1 MVREFSDKLD
11 LSFKQIKNWFELN
24 RKKYRNHMKLA
35 FKTSNFK
42 NLQSYVFVINFYTFY
57 QKKIAKKEP
66 TLDLSQIR

>member
-1 MVREFSDKLD
+1 MSLEEKNFLQNEFKKQHYPNTDMVREFSDKLD

-42 NLQSYVFVINFYTFY
+42 NL
-57 QKKIAKKEP
+57 
-66 TLDLSQIR
+66 

>member
-1 MVREFSDKLD
+1 MSLEEKNFLQNEFKKQHYPNSDMVREFSDKLD

-42 NLQSYVFVINFYTFY
+42 NL
-57 QKKIAKKEP
+57 
-66 TLDLSQIR
+66 

>member
-1 MVREFSDKLD
+1 LSLEEKNFLQNEFKKQHYPNTDMVREFSDKLD

-42 NLQSYVFVINFYTFY
+42 NL
-57 QKKIAKKEP
+57 
-66 TLDLSQIR
+66 